1 MIYFDH
7 LPLDKEILDA
17 LGKLSIN
24 YVFQPIFYPD
34 GKTIYA
40 REALM
45 RPTQMT
51 ITELINLYTKDDNL
65 HVLEVATFFGA
76 MQAYFLRG
84 YSERVSINS
93 FPSDCMKAE
102 EADAFLEYFG
112 EDIRGRMIIES
123 LEYPFFSQSHWDEKS
138 RSVRFMDNLLSVDD
152 FGCGIN
158 DLEKVEIMTPHIVK
172 LDRELIS
179 GIDHIR
185 EKQDNVQELVLYFHS
200 KNILVVA
207 EGVEEKA
214 EFDLLVGLGVD
225 LFQGYYLARPE

>member
-1 MIYFDH
+1 
-7 LPLDKEILDA
+7 
-17 LGKLSIN
+17 
-24 YVFQPIFYPD
+24 
-34 GKTIYA
+34 
-40 REALM
+40 
-45 RPTQMT
+45 
-51 ITELINLYTKDDNL
+51 
-65 HVLEVATFFGA
+65 
-76 MQAYFLRG
+76 
-84 YSERVSINS
+84 
-93 FPSDCMKAE
+93 
-102 EADAFLEYFG
+102 
-112 EDIRGRMIIES
+112 
-123 LEYPFFSQSHWDEKS
+123 
-138 RSVRFMDNLLSVDD
+138 MDNLLSVDD

>member
-76 MQAYFLRG
+76 MQAWSSG
-84 YSERVSINS
+84 
-93 FPSDCMKAE
+93 
-102 EADAFLEYFG
+102 
-112 EDIRGRMIIES
+112 DIRS
-123 LEYPFFSQSHWDEKS
+123 S
-138 RSVRFMDNLLSVDD
+138 
-152 FGCGIN
+152 
-158 DLEKVEIMTPHIVK
+158 
-172 LDRELIS
+172 
-179 GIDHIR
+179 
-185 EKQDNVQELVLYFHS
+185 
-200 KNILVVA
+200 
-207 EGVEEKA
+207 
-214 EFDLLVGLGVD
+214 
-225 LFQGYYLARPE
+225 FQ